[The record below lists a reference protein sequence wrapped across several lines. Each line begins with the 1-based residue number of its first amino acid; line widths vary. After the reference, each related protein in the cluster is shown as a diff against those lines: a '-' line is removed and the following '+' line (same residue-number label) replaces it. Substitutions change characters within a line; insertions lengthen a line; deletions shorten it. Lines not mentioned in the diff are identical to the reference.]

1 MFGAGL
7 HEDRAPFRDPHGLA
21 LDLEHTITFEHHIDL
36 VVRVRLLPIFRLR
49 GHKHVDAELEA
60 RRLMDNLVAAGG
72 GYETILDLRDAEG
85 VHGDR
90 PY

>member
-21 LDLEHTITFEHHIDL
+21 LDLEHAVAFEHHIDL
-36 VVRVRLLPIFRLR
+36 VVRVRLLPIRLR

-72 GYETILDLRDAEG
+72 GYETILDLREC
-85 VHGDR
+85 
-90 PY
+90 